1 MTAVT
6 LDACEYVPALARLA
20 RLLERRRRR
29 QQPDKRVRELQPARI
44 QLGIGRGVRAG
55 GQRLARH
62 RPLLR
67 HRWIGDADL
76 DLKRAVVE
84 LAEGWYERLA
94 PKPPQAPVD
103 EAIGTARN
111 AIVIA
116 IVPVGVGENDRVW
129 DGVEQ
134 PEPQDIRSRP
144 GGDGGNSRRQRFA
157 VDAERRVERGSHA
170 VLEDGAPLVGKLVT
184 DEPYAL
190 GMKHRNVPLDLVAH
204 AAGHRIL
211 VALPASA
218 AVEQRAQSD
227 CGRKSALEHHAA
239 TVESRTLRGGQAA
252 QWIAWLEPFARR
264 GRSQRSRDEDHAAR
278 HGVEPAPASMLPMRS
293 IA

>member
-67 HRWIGDADL
+67 HRWIGDDDL

-116 IVPVGVGENDRVW
+116 IVPVGVGANDRVS

-157 VDAERRVERGSHA
+157 VDAERPLARGA
-170 VLEDGAPLVGKLVT
+170 TPALQDRGPL
-184 DEPYAL
+184 A
-190 GMKHRNVPLDLVAH
+190 
-204 AAGHRIL
+204 
-211 VALPASA
+211 
-218 AVEQRAQSD
+218 
-227 CGRKSALEHHAA
+227 
-239 TVESRTLRGGQAA
+239 
-252 QWIAWLEPFARR
+252 
-264 GRSQRSRDEDHAAR
+264 
-278 HGVEPAPASMLPMRS
+278 
-293 IA
+293 